1 MDVGRHPNIEILT
14 LSELQELKQRNGAFI
29 AEVLKHPRHI
39 DVEKCTG
46 CRICVENCPV
56 RFAVVVP
63 PEVPV
68 PEIKDKK
75 EIDRILKKYDSDKS
89 GLIGILQ
96 DISTTCNYLP
106 RDVLEYVASKVG
118 VPFGHVVR
126 LATFFKAFSLEP
138 RGQHIISVCV
148 GTACHVRGAAKIV
161 DALERELGI
170 CEGETTSDLQFTL
183 ETVNCLGACA
193 LGPVVV
199 IDGKYHGEMTP
210 DKTRKTLEKLT
221 VEYGRSVG

>member
-14 LSELQELKQRNGAFI
+14 LSELQELKRRNGGFTAR
-29 AEVLKHPRHI
+29 VLKRPRYI
-39 DVEKCTG
+39 DLEKCTG
-46 CRICVENCPV
+46 CRICVESCPV
-56 RFAVVVP
+56 RFKVEIP
-63 PEVPV
+63 PEAAL
-68 PEIKDKK
+68 PEIKDRDK
-75 EIDRILKKYDSDKS
+75 IDLLLKKYDFNKA

-96 DISTTCNYLP
+96 DISAKYNYLP
-106 RDVLEYVASKVG
+106 RDVLEYTAAKVG
-118 VPFGHVVR
+118 VPFSHVVR

-138 RGQHIISVCV
+138 RGKHIITVCV

-161 DALERELGI
+161 DTLERELGI
-170 CEGETTSDLQFTL
+170 SAGETTSDLQFTL

-199 IDGKYHGEMTP
+199 IDGTYHGEMTP

-221 VEYGRSVG
+221 LEYGRSSG

>member
-14 LSELQELKQRNGAFI
+14 LSELTELKQRNGSFVAT
-29 AEVLKHPRHI
+29 VRKHPRHV
-39 DVEKCTG
+39 DLEKCTG

-56 RFAVVVP
+56 RFEVEVP
-63 PEVPV
+63 PAPPV
-68 PEIKDKK
+68 PEIEDGDKL
-75 EIDRILKKYDSDKS
+75 DSILARYDFKKA

-96 DISTTCNYLP
+96 DISSEYNYLP
-106 RDVLEYVASKVG
+106 KDVLKYVAVKLD
-118 VPFGHVVR
+118 VPLGHVIR

-138 RGQHIISVCV
+138 RGKHIISVCV
-148 GTACHVRGAAKIV
+148 GTACHVRGASKIV
-161 DALERELGI
+161 DTLERELGI
-170 CEGETTSDLQFTL
+170 SAGETTNDLQFTL

-210 DKTRKTLEKLT
+210 DKTRRTLEKAT
-221 VEYGRSVG
+221 VEYGRTTG